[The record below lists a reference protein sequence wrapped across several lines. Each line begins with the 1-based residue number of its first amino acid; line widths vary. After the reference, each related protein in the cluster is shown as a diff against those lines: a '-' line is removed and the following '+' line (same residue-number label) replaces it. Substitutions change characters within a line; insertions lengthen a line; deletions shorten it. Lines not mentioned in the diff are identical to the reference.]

1 MAQELRNLFLADIE
15 EFEHFYIYS
24 YSKTYYNI
32 FVFTSLG
39 VNYDRGLAKRNYVI
53 YMFWVQAGTNVIDN
67 LVSSGAKR
75 EKFIAEFLW

>member
-53 YMFWVQAGTNVIDN
+53 YMF
-67 LVSSGAKR
+67 
-75 EKFIAEFLW
+75 